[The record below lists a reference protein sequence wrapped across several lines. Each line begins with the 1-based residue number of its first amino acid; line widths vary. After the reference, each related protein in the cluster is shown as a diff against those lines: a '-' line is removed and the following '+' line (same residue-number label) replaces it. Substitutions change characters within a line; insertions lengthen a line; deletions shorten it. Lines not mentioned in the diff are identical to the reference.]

1 MNLPVTIR
9 CYCPNTTTTSNAIV
23 VGIGELDLF
32 FSYETLVA
40 FSLPGVGRIVHENIW
55 SATTGKHLNAIDK
68 KRGDRV
74 GAEKFNALLQS
85 TLEKVG
91 LTKIPTASDLIDY
104 SSSAEV

>member
-9 CYCPNTTTTSNAIV
+9 CYCPSTTTGNAIV
-23 VGIGELDLF
+23 VGVGELDLF

-55 SATTGKHLNAIDK
+55 STTTGKHLNAIDK
-68 KRGDRV
+68 KQGKRLGT
-74 GAEKFNALLQS
+74 EEFNALLQS
-85 TLEKVG
+85 TLEKAG
-91 LTKIPTASDLIDY
+91 LTKLPTASDLIDY